1 MGVENSG
8 ITEVGGVGQPQL
20 TLGRP
25 WASTWLPVICHGRFS
40 VNKRIFVVGFGLYGS
55 IHGPTDYQ
63 VNIQI
68 IHTDSNTVLG
78 QNDTGFSCD
87 GSASTFRVMFKE
99 PVEVLP
105 NVNYTACATLKGPDS
120 HYGTKGLRKVT
131 HESPTTGAKTCF
143 TFCYAAGNNNGTSVE
158 DGQIPEVIFYT

>member
-1 MGVENSG
+1 
-8 ITEVGGVGQPQL
+8 
-20 TLGRP
+20 
-25 WASTWLPVICHGRFS
+25 
-40 VNKRIFVVGFGLYGS
+40 
-55 IHGPTDYQ
+55 
-63 VNIQI
+63 
-68 IHTDSNTVLG
+68 
-78 QNDTGFSCD
+78 
-87 GSASTFRVMFKE
+87 MFKE

-105 NVNYTACATLKGPDS
+105 NVNYTACATLKVCAGRPGGGACPSPARVAQERGASPPHRPRLSQGPDS